1 MKTKLILLVAGV
13 LVIGVALAAYHYDHP
28 KENSPPAMRAGHW
41 PRPMPS
47 VPLAYPPSG
56 DPVLV
61 GAGDIANC
69 RNLAG
74 AEATAKLLETIPGEV
89 FTAGDD
95 AVPSGGTEEFRDCYG
110 PTWGRFKNRTRPAAG
125 NHEFHADGASPY
137 FKYFGVA
144 AGDPLSGYYS
154 YNLGAWHIVV
164 LNSECNLVGGCGHG
178 STQERWLRQ
187 DLQSHPAT
195 CTLAYWHRPLF
206 SSGSGHG
213 DYPPVKPFWDDLYAA
228 RATIVINGHDHD
240 YERFAPQNPDGK
252 ADPSRG
258 IREFVVGTG
267 GAHQRPFAAPLQP
280 NSQVR
285 VTSTFGVLKLTLH
298 PRSYDWTFIPQ
309 PGKSFNDAGSGKC
322 Q

>member
-1 MKTKLILLVAGV
+1 MHG
-13 LVIGVALAAYHYDHP
+13 
-28 KENSPPAMRAGHW
+28 GHW

-47 VPLAYPPSG
+47 VPLSYPPSG

-69 RNLAG
+69 PNLSG
-74 AEATAKLLETIPGEV
+74 ARATAEIIESIPGEV

-95 AVPSGGTEEFRDCYG
+95 ALPEGSAEEFRDCYG
-110 PTWGRFKNRTRPAAG
+110 PTWGTFKGRTRPATG
-125 NHEFHADGASPY
+125 NHEFHSDGASPY
-137 FKYFGVA
+137 FEYFGAA

-154 YNLGAWHIVV
+154 YDLGAWHVIV
-164 LNSECNLVGGCGHG
+164 LNSECDLVGGCGTG

-187 DLQSHPAT
+187 DLQSHPAA

-213 DYPPVKPFWDDLYAA
+213 NYPPMKPFWDDLYAA
-228 RATIVINGHDHD
+228 HATIVINGHDHD
-240 YERFAPQNPDGK
+240 YERFAPQDPDGK
-252 ADPSRG
+252 ADPARG
-258 IREFVVGTG
+258 IREFVAGTG
-267 GAHQRPFAAPLQP
+267 GAHQRPFLPSLQP

-285 VTSTFGVLKLTLH
+285 VTDIFGVLKLTLH
-298 PRSYDWTFIPQ
+298 SHSYDWQFIPQ
-309 PGKSFNDAGSGKC
+309 PGTSFHDAGTGEC